1 MSNRIYEEITQRIIE
16 KLENGIVNEK
26 FEMPFNLNN
35 GIPRNRFTGKKY
47 RGINAILLESGEY
60 ATFKQIKELGGKVRK
75 NAKSEKIIFW
85 KMIEVEDEETEE
97 DIKVPL
103 ARIYNVFKIGRD
115 TTGIELMQKEV
126 KYHEHERIEKADE
139 IIKNYKDK
147 PKITYEQGRA
157 YYSPSED
164 IVNVPKTKE
173 FKDINRYYSTMFHEL
188 IHSTGAKNRLNR
200 DSITKAIKF
209 GSENYSK
216 EELIAELGASMLCA
230 TVGIENKTIDY
241 SASYINSWIK
251 ALKND
256 YTLII
261 TASQNAQKACDY
273 ILNK

>member
-26 FEMPFNLNN
+26 FEMPFNLNS

-103 ARIYNVFKIGRD
+103 ARVYNVFKIGRD
-115 TTGIELMQKEV
+115 TTGIDLMQEEV

-164 IVNVPKTKE
+164 IVNVPKTQE

-200 DSITKAIKF
+200 DSITKEIKF
-209 GSENYSK
+209 GSESYSK

-230 TVGIENKTIDY
+230 TIGIENKTIDY